1 MKAHRFWVLLLAA
14 GLSACISDNPA
25 GLTNNG
31 SNEVD
36 NLRMYQLENL
46 LVADAELQCE
56 VIDFNEFVGGSLN
69 PAPINI
75 LGEVATVEILAG
87 WVDPLFDCGTGD
99 VLVFDTGVPSTV
111 DNDLVLAGNS
121 GGLTLGNVLS
131 HQSCETDG
139 DITTTAVNP
148 DFPAVDDTVFI
159 PNDADVMDIMRFTF
173 PSDNWT
179 IGSFAA
185 LDQENDGEGIA
196 LETDGNPA
204 AMTDGATNYADS
216 VEIVIV
222 NVNSAF
228 STTLDFLF
236 NGSGAIDDLEI
247 CKVIERGG
255 EGCTPGYWKQS
266 QHFGSWSVNPYTFT
280 FGDAFPDACA
290 VDNPELKS
298 GDDVCDVLLLE
309 ALDANGGGINA
320 LARHASA
327 AWLNTQSVDFY
338 YVQAEVETMV
348 AAAFE
353 SGVYSLTKD
362 ALADANEAGCPLARD
377 EGTWTP

>member
-14 GLSACISDNPA
+14 GLSACISDNPT
-25 GLTNNG
+25 GLTQDG
-31 SNEVD
+31 SNGVGE
-36 NLRMYQLENL
+36 LRAYQLEGL
-46 LVADAELQCE
+46 LVADPELQCE
-56 VIDFNEFVGGSLN
+56 VVDFNEFAGGSLN
-69 PAPINI
+69 PAPINV
-75 LGEVATVEILAG
+75 LGEVATVEITG
-87 WVDPLFDCGTGD
+87 WVDSVSDCGTGD

-121 GGLTLGNVLS
+121 GGLTLGNVLT

-139 DITTTAVNP
+139 IPGNDPNGSAG
-148 DFPAVDDTVFI
+148 DLVDNTFI
-159 PNDADVMDIMRFTF
+159 PNDADVMDTMKFTF
-173 PSDNWT
+173 PAANWT

-196 LETDGNPA
+196 LFTDGNPSN
-204 AMTDGATNYADS
+204 TTNGAVNFADS

-222 NVNSAF
+222 DVNDSF
-228 STTLDFLF
+228 STMLEFVFD
-236 NGSGAIDDLEI
+236 GSGAIDDLEI

-266 QHFGSWSVNPYTFT
+266 QHFGSWSVNPYTTT
-280 FGDAFPDACA
+280 FGDVFVAACA

-298 GDDVCDVLLLE
+298 GDNVCDVLLLE
-309 ALDANGGGINA
+309 ALAANGGGINA

-327 AWLNTQSVDFY
+327 AWLNTASVDY
-338 YVQAEVETMV
+338 YYLQSEVETMV

-353 SGVYSLTKD
+353 SGIYSLTKD
-362 ALADANEAGCPLARD
+362 ALAEANEAGCPLARD
-377 EGTWTP
+377 EGDWTP

>member
-1 MKAHRFWVLLLAA
+1 
-14 GLSACISDNPA
+14 
-25 GLTNNG
+25 
-31 SNEVD
+31 
-36 NLRMYQLENL
+36 MYQLENL
-46 LVADAELQCE
+46 LVADSDLQCE
-56 VIDFNEFVGGSLN
+56 VIDFNEFTGGSLN

-87 WVDPLFDCGTGD
+87 WVDSVSDCGTGD
-99 VLVFDTGVPSTV
+99 VVVFDTGTPSTV

-121 GGLTLGNVLS
+121 GGLTLGNVLT

-139 DITTTAVNP
+139 IPGNDPNGSAG
-148 DFPAVDDTVFI
+148 DLVDNTFI
-159 PNDADVMDIMRFTF
+159 PNDADVMDTMRFTL
-173 PSDNWT
+173 PAADWT
-179 IGSFAA
+179 IMSFAA

-236 NGSGAIDDLEI
+236 DGSGAIDDLEI
-247 CKVIERGG
+247 CKMIERGG

-266 QHFGSWSVNPYTFT
+266 QHFGSWSVNPYTTT
-280 FGDAFPDACA
+280 FGDVFGGACA
-290 VDNPELKS
+290 EDNPELKS
-298 GDDVCDVLLLE
+298 GDLVCDVLLLE
-309 ALDANGGGINA
+309 ALAAKGGGINA

-327 AWLNTQSVDFY
+327 AWLNTASIDY
-338 YVQAEVETMV
+338 HYLQAEVETMV
-348 AAAFE
+348 EAAFE

-377 EGTWTP
+377 EGDWVDPSA